1 MTGSAAMT
9 FSGKGARKS
18 FRESVAD
25 FDIYGSIIPILG
37 VCIVGVLLPLRI
49 LLPLLVTTFI
59 LAPFAIAFTL
69 AFAYIVGRG
78 RAFSWPNP

>member
-49 LLPLLVTTFI
+49 LLPLLVTAFI
-59 LAPFAIAFTL
+59 WAPFAFTFAL
-69 AFAYIVGRG
+69 AYEVGRG